1 MDNSSRDFK
10 LCNIRLKGGLR
21 LIRDN
26 EIIATK
32 TNVILEA
39 ITVHCKTMNLKQIN
53 ESFLFFYLAVFVV
66 FIFFSFS

>member
-1 MDNSSRDFK
+1 MENSSRDFK
-10 LCNIRLKGGLR
+10 LCNIRLKEGLR

-53 ESFLFFYLAVFVV
+53 ESFLLFF
-66 FIFFSFS
+66 